1 VLTLIVLTFALS
13 PLSAADVADFSI
25 EWVDS
30 SSFPLNIVYY
40 STSDAEG
47 NPAGALW
54 VPDRVSVWENG
65 VEHQSGDQ
73 IPRIHLLKSKSPR

>member
-1 VLTLIVLTFALS
+1 V
-13 PLSAADVADFSI
+13 SAADVVDFSI

-40 STSDAEG
+40 PTYDEGG
-47 NPAGALW
+47 NPAGLLW
-54 VPDRVSVWENG
+54 VRDRVSVWENG

-73 IPRIHLLKSKSPR
+73 IPRIHLLKSKSPRKGGYNDVKLKL